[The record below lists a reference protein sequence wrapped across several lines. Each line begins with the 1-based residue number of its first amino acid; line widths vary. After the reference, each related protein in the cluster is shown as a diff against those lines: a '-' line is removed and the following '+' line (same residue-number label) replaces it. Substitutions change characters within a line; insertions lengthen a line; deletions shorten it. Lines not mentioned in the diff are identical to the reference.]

1 MNRYAALGCLGL
13 GLMMSPLLG
22 AIGNTAVPAN
32 PKIGVINIEDTLSST
47 PAGKRANEA
56 FEKTRKTKQGLL
68 DRQQE
73 DLKKAD
79 ADLVK
84 QKAVLKPEVFDA
96 KRQELEKKFVDLQQT
111 YVKLERELAQDRTK
125 LIQDLLKQAEPKIA
139 AIAKAEGVSLILDQS
154 ATAWADP
161 AVDLTQKSNAEMK
174 CDCRAV
180 TRGKPAH
187 MAPDVAMKRPDPRP
201 VAASLSVPC

>member
-1 MNRYAALGCLGL
+1 MNRYVALGCLGV
-13 GLMMSPLLG
+13 GLMTSPLLG
-22 AIGNTAVPAN
+22 SIGNTAVPPN
-32 PKIGVINIEDTLSST
+32 PKIGLIDIENTLSTT

-56 FEKTRKTKQGLL
+56 FEKTRKSKQGLL
-68 DRQQE
+68 DKQQE
-73 DLKKAD
+73 ELKKAD

-84 QKAVLKPEVFDA
+84 QKAVLKPEVFEG

-154 ATAWADP
+154 ATVWADP
-161 AVDLTQKSNAEMK
+161 AVDLTQKLNAEMK
-174 CDCRAV
+174 
-180 TRGKPAH
+180 
-187 MAPDVAMKRPDPRP
+187 
-201 VAASLSVPC
+201 